1 VKNLLK
7 SRSGLR
13 VYLLLGLAIVAG
25 GSPGGRVV
33 LAGDRAEESASD
45 ALGKYVAQPDDSY
58 RWIKRYEGKTNGA
71 TFVELTLTSQSWK
84 GTVWKHQLFV
94 IRPSEVADPAQAM
107 LLIDGGAWKDEL
119 AKPVEG
125 NYKLPAEAA
134 ILAAVAQRVK
144 SPVAILKQVPQQPI
158 FDGLTEDAA
167 ISYTFEKFLKTKD
180 STWPLLLPMV
190 KSAVRAMDA
199 VQEFN
204 KQEWGLDVRNFTL
217 TGASKRGWTTWLTA
231 SVDPRVNAFAPM
243 VIDMLNMAVQMK
255 HQVATFGTFSEEIAD
270 YTQRGIQQQ
279 GDTEE
284 GRRLRSIV
292 DPFSYRA
299 LLKQPK
305 VILLGTNDRYWPL
318 DALNNYWPD
327 LVGEKH
333 ILYVPNNGHGLKDF
347 ARITGTIAALHREAA
362 GHGRMAR
369 LSWQMHDNARRLL
382 LSVTSD
388 TPPKSVSA
396 WTTTAAT
403 RDFRESKWTSQ
414 PISATDGTY
423 QYELPVPAEGFAAMF
438 GEAVFESDGMP
449 YYLSTNVKIVKAE
462 GAVEALPKGEG
473 TGEAQGD
480 CVISYVSN
488 KTSSR
493 YSSLQAARRRLF
505 LTPTFSV

>member
-1 VKNLLK
+1 VKTLLK
-7 SRSGLR
+7 FPARMRFSIALVSAL
-13 VYLLLGLAIVAG
+13 VAV
-25 GSPGGRVV
+25 PLVHGRVAHGEDAASGA
-33 LAGDRAEESASD
+33 LA
-45 ALGKYVAQPDDSY
+45 KYVAQPDDSY
-58 RWIKRYEGKTNGA
+58 GWVKRYEGKANGA
-71 TFVELTLTSQSWK
+71 TFVELTLTSQTWK
-84 GTVWKHQLFV
+84 GTVWKHQLYV
-94 IRPSEVADPAQAM
+94 IRPSEVADAAQAI

-125 NYKLPAEAA
+125 NYRLPAEAA

-144 SPVAILKQVPQQPI
+144 SPVAVLKQVPQQPI

-204 KQEWGLDVRNFTL
+204 KKEWGLDVRNFTL

-255 HQVATFGTFSEEIAD
+255 HQVATFGKYSEEIAD
-270 YTQRGIQQQ
+270 YTNRGIQQQ

-284 GRRLRSIV
+284 GRLLRSIV

-318 DALNNYWPD
+318 DSLNNYWPD

-333 ILYVPNNGHGLKDF
+333 ILYVPNNGHGLNDF

-369 LSWQMHDNARRLL
+369 LTWKLHDNARRLL
-382 LSVTSD
+382 LSVTAD

-403 RDFRESKWTSQ
+403 RDFRESKWASQ
-414 PISATDGTY
+414 RMSSTDGTY
-423 QYELPVPAEGFAAMF
+423 QYELPLPAVGFAAMF

-449 YYLSTNVKIVKAE
+449 YYLSTNVKIVQAE
-462 GAVEALPKGEG
+462 GAAEASPMGATNGESKPVHTAKAADEK
-473 TGEAQGD
+473 TGAEVKSG
-480 CVISYVSN
+480 
-488 KTSSR
+488 K
-493 YSSLQAARRRLF
+493 
-505 LTPTFSV
+505 